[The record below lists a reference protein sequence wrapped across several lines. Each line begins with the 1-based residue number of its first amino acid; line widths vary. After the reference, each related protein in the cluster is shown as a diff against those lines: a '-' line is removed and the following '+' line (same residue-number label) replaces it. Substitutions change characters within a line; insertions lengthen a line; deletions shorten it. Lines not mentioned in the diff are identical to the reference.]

1 MDSTGGS
8 RAEPA
13 EVPPRLALFQMI
25 TGHYVSRA
33 IWVAAKLGI
42 ADLLADG
49 PRPGAQL
56 AASAGVHAPSL
67 HRVMRLLASVG
78 VFAENENG
86 GFALTPIGEWLQSGP
101 GSSSP
106 VALLFAEPNIMRAW
120 GDLLY
125 SVETGNTAFDH
136 VFGMDVFAYLA
147 AHPEEAAVFNRAMT
161 AVTAPVAGMAAAAY
175 DFSQFTHIVDV
186 GGGQG
191 ALLTAIL
198 KSNPALR
205 GTLFDL
211 PHVTESARP
220 LLAAAGLAARCEISS
235 GDFFH
240 AVPAGADAYIVKH
253 VIHDWD
259 DERSTA
265 ILKNC
270 RRAMAPQGKLLLV
283 ETVLPER
290 IAPSPMNF
298 IATGSDVNMLVN
310 AGGRERTETEFRAL
324 VDAAGFRLTR
334 IVPTQSLSS
343 VIEATPLG

>member
-49 PRPGAQL
+49 PRPGAEL
-56 AASAGVHAPSL
+56 AASTGMNSSSL

-86 GFALTPIGEWLQSGP
+86 GFAPTPIGECLCSGP
-101 GSSSP
+101 GSSAP

-125 SVETGNTAFDH
+125 SVETGNTAFEH
-136 VFGMDVFAYLA
+136 VFGYLA
-147 AHPEEAAVFNRAMT
+147 QHPQEAAVFNKAMT
-161 AVTAPVAGMAAAAY
+161 AVTAPVAGMVAAAY
-175 DFSQFTHIVDV
+175 DFSRFTHIVDV

-198 KSNPALR
+198 KANPALR

-220 LLAAAGLAARCEISS
+220 LLEAAGLATRC
-235 GDFFH
+235 GDFEWRFF
-240 AVPAGADAYIVKH
+240 
-253 VIHDWD
+253 
-259 DERSTA
+259 RSSACRRRRLHHQARHPRLGRRAQHA
-265 ILKNC
+265 ILNNC
-270 RRAMAPQGKLLLV
+270 RRAMAPRGKLLLV

-324 VDAAGFRLTR
+324 FGAAGFRLTR

-343 VIEATPLG
+343 VVEAAPLG